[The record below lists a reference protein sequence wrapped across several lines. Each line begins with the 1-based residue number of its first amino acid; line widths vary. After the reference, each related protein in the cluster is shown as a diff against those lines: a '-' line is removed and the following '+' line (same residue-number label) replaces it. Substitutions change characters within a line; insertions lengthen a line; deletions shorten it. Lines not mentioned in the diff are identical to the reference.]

1 MTASDGSLAL
11 DDRSDVLG
19 GVEPSRT
26 AGVAACRQRR
36 FEAATS
42 AFAAWTVAEP
52 RNAAAWLSLA
62 RAQFLAGLVDEAHRS
77 CDESL
82 KLDAAQLRGH
92 LLLARIAASS
102 DDGRLRVL
110 AVKGAVALR
119 PAAVALR
126 LTLVTLML
134 RRIQHKAAM
143 AVAKEAFALDP
154 GNPRVMLALA
164 RCHLVLGHLVDAE
177 AMLRRVGEAT
187 AVTDGATAIERD
199 RLLQDL
205 AVRRT
210 RAADISASQTAD
222 RDASEPPVPSILPGG
237 RPPGVALA
245 AVGPAGPAPVV
256 PLTGPHRSAADVEGL
271 VTPAVLRT
279 IDRARRGPGLVDHL
293 LIVRALILRDIRLHH
308 RNSVFGVLI
317 ELVRPAV
324 VVFVHYW
331 LFVLLHKPMPA
342 EIPIEIFVLAGFTV
356 WFAFNATWLGASTG
370 GRWPAGATS
379 LPGVTELHLRVAK
392 ATWGLLLNLV
402 FCLLAVV
409 PLSLIDRRLPL
420 PSVPETCAVFAIAG
434 VSGFGLGLILERLGR
449 LFSFVKTIEKLLTWA
464 IFVTSGLYFSIETT
478 PPQVAY
484 YFLWNPMLHLVEF
497 ERSAFDPG
505 YPVALLDLRYPA
517 CVMVFLLITGLLV
530 YGGVRCPTRD

>member
-11 DDRSDVLG
+11 DDRSGILG
-19 GVEPSRT
+19 DGEPLRATGVE
-26 AGVAACRQRR
+26 ACRHRR
-36 FEAATS
+36 FEAAAS

-62 RAQFLAGLVDEAHRS
+62 RAQFLAGLAAEARRS

-92 LLLARIAASS
+92 LLLARIAAAS
-102 DDGRLRVL
+102 DDGRLRV
-110 AVKGAVALR
+110 AAMKEAVALR

-126 LTLVTLML
+126 LMLVTLML

-143 AVAKEAFALDP
+143 AVAREAFALDP
-154 GNPRVMLALA
+154 GNPRVMLAVA

-177 AMLRRVGEAT
+177 AMLKRLGEAA
-187 AVTDGATAIERD
+187 AVADRVTEIERD

-210 RAADISASQTAD
+210 RAADSAASRTVD
-222 RDASEPPVPSILPGG
+222 RDASGLSVPSVLHGG
-237 RPPGVALA
+237 RPPRVALA
-245 AVGPAGPAPVV
+245 GLPGPASVV
-256 PLTGPHRSAADVEGL
+256 PLTGPQRGAADVEGL
-271 VTPAVLRT
+271 VTPAVLTAIERG
-279 IDRARRGPGLVDHL
+279 RRGPGLVDHL

-308 RNSVFGVLI
+308 RNSVFGVLM

-331 LFVLLHKPMPA
+331 LFVLLHKTMPA
-342 EIPIEIFVLAGFTV
+342 EIPIETFVLAGFTV
-356 WFAFNATWLGASTG
+356 WFAFNASWLGASTG

-379 LPGVTELHLRVAK
+379 LPGVTELHMRVAK

-402 FCLLAVV
+402 FCLFAVV
-409 PLSLIDRRLPL
+409 PLSFVDGGLPL
-420 PSVPETCAVFAIAG
+420 PNVPETCAVFAIAG

-449 LFSFVKTIEKLLTWA
+449 LFSFVKTVEKLLTWA
-464 IFVTSGLYFSIETT
+464 IFVTSGLYFSIGTP

-505 YPVALLDLRYPA
+505 YPVALLDLQYPA